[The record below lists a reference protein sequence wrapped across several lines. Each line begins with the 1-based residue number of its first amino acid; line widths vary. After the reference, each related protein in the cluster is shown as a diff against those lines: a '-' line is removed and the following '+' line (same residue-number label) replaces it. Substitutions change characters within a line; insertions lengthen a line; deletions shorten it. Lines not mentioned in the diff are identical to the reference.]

1 MKMEGR
7 KREKINPAQPFVFP
21 PISLHVLKKTRQ
33 TSVFLVTLNKPYL
46 DLFTTSGVHIPS
58 FVSIFIFLSPCL
70 FWPSRVYFWKCGAPP
85 EPPCKFLYTLYPR
98 VCPV

>member
-21 PISLHVLKKTRQ
+21 PISLHVLKKTRR

-46 DLFTTSGVHIPS
+46 DLHIHHLRCANMYIPS

-70 FWPSRVYFWKCGAPP
+70 FWPSRVYFWKCGAP
-85 EPPCKFLYTLYPR
+85 
-98 VCPV
+98 